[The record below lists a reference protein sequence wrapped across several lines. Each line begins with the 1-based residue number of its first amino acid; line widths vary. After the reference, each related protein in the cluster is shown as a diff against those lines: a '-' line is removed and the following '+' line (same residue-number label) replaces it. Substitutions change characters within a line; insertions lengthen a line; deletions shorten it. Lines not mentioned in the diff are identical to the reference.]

1 MYTIFDH
8 TPVIKRSLLHGQHSI
23 CHMDDNQVVP
33 ALISGAPLY
42 WQVQSQAVENF
53 IVPPGEEWNRY
64 CHKLQDTMPNATI
77 KQITRIQNRV
87 IWERYSEE
95 KKRLRAKNRGVVN
108 ELELFHGCR
117 RTDPLKISNS
127 EEGFD
132 VRHSQ
137 GGSWGF
143 ANYFAA
149 NANYSDKYAY
159 YTPQGE
165 KDMFVAKV
173 ILGEIFDCREK
184 KDIHSESH
192 PLKNCNQHP
201 WSM

>member
-1 MYTIFDH
+1 
-8 TPVIKRSLLHGQHSI
+8 
-23 CHMDDNQVVP
+23 MDDDQAVP

-42 WQVQSQAVENF
+42 WQVQSKACETFV
-53 IVPPGEEWNRY
+53 VPPGEEWNSY
-64 CHKLQDTMPNATI
+64 SHKLQDTMPNATI
-77 KQITRIQNRV
+77 IQITRIQNRV

-95 KKRLRAKNRGVVN
+95 KKRLRVKNRGVVN

-117 RTDPLKISNS
+117 HTDPLTISNS

-132 VRHSQ
+132 VRRSR

-159 YTPQGE
+159 CTPQGVKE
-165 KDMFVAKV
+165 MFVARV
-173 ILGEIFDCREK
+173 ILGEILDCGEK
-184 KDIHSESH
+184 KDNALRFPPTKELQLASLRYDSISG
-192 PLKNCNQHP
+192 L
-201 WSM
+201 